1 VPSQGFLVPIP
12 QRLFDINGN
21 PADGWMIRT
30 TLAGLSTP
38 VTTYSNA
45 TLTSANASPLVLN
58 AGYFSM
64 FVADALIID
73 IDIYNAS
80 DVFQFSIDGVE
91 AMTDIDG
98 FVPSTSYNRAGATDS
113 NGTYASATLTSP
125 TITGNSING
134 VVVAKSVTFAETAAG
149 VSHVATIPIPAGADL
164 LDILVSAGVLWG
176 AAAAVL
182 KVGDTADDDGYF
194 IGVDLKAN
202 DLLVGEVLSV
212 SGSTGNWGGK
222 NGAYLVAA
230 TGRRGPAATN
240 FGTHYTAGSNIL
252 ATITV
257 TTPSVTT
264 GRTYLTVF
272 YAVGQTVAPV
282 VT

>member
-1 VPSQGFLVPIP
+1 MAQGYPVILP
-12 QRLFDINGN
+12 QRLFDANGLVGN
-21 PADGWMIRT
+21 GFKIYTWTADGTFT
-30 TLAGLSTP
+30 TPL
-38 VTTYSNA
+38 TTYSTA
-45 TLTSANASPLVLN
+45 TLSATNANPIIADAS
-58 AGYFSM
+58 GYFRA
-64 FVADALIID
+64 FVGVGISLDIQVKNSADVL
-73 IDIYNAS
+73 
-80 DVFQFSIDGVE
+80 QFTLLSQLPSSGY
-91 AMTDIDG
+91 
-98 FVPSTSYNRAGATDS
+98 VPADSYNRTGATDTA
-113 NGTYASATLTSP
+113 GTYASATLTSP
-125 TITGNSING
+125 TITGNSIGG
-134 VVVAKSVTFAETAAG
+134 VVVAKSVALAETAAG
-149 VSHVATIPIPAGADL
+149 VSHVATIPLPVGSTL

-194 IGVDLKAN
+194 TGVDLKAT

-240 FGTHYTAGSNIL
+240 FGAYYAAGTNIL
-252 ATITV
+252 ATVTV

-272 YAVGQTVAPV
+272 YAVGQAVTPV